1 MIILILTLSLIAI
14 ISTIMVINIYKIHT
28 SVKGGPDAPTL
39 FDANSDTITLTYKE
53 NSISIKG
60 NNREKILSILKKS
73 RNNRRYPRKYRI

>member
-1 MIILILTLSLIAI
+1 
-14 ISTIMVINIYKIHT
+14 MVINIYKIHT

-60 NNREKILSILKKS
+60 NNREKILSILKKQ
-73 RNNRRYPRKYRI
+73 K